1 MTLGLIAIAYIALGI
16 VFAFL
21 AWRRKE
27 PALDVLFVLLAWPI
41 YASMLSPKEAPEDV
55 AFREAE
61 AVREAL
67 VQVADAARGST
78 FATLFDQRA
87 EDRVRLELE
96 RTTERVR
103 AIDLELARSTKTIAP
118 SRASTRLRA
127 IRDRDLHA
135 MRELVQLLAAL
146 RGEILIARHE
156 GSSAEGTSAL
166 VSEVWA
172 RVVGLGEAQSRDGS
186 FALEASIEESA
197 SPPI

>member
-1 MTLGLIAIAYIALGI
+1 MTLGLIALVYVALGL
-16 VFAFL
+16 VFAVL
-21 AWRRKE
+21 AWRKKE

-41 YASMLSPKEAPEDV
+41 YASMLSPQRAPEDD
-55 AFREAE
+55 AFRAAE
-61 AVREAL
+61 QVREAL
-67 VQVADAARGST
+67 VQVADASRGST

-87 EDRVRLELE
+87 EARVRLELE

-103 AIDLELARSTKTIAP
+103 AIDLELTRSHPP
-118 SRASTRLRA
+118 SMRRANERLRA

-156 GSSAEGTSAL
+156 GSSAEGTTAL

-172 RVVGLGEAQSRDGS
+172 RVVGLGEAQSRDDS
-186 FALEASIEESA
+186 FTPEANPNARTEA
-197 SPPI
+197 

>member
-1 MTLGLIAIAYIALGI
+1 MTLGLVALGYVALGL
-16 VFAFL
+16 VFAVL
-21 AWRRKE
+21 AWRKRE
-27 PALDVLFVLLAWPI
+27 PTLDVLFVFLAWPI

-61 AVREAL
+61 SVREAL

-78 FATLFDQRA
+78 FATLFDSSA
-87 EDRVRLELE
+87 EARVRIELE

-103 AIDLELARSTKTIAP
+103 AIDLELARGTKATST
-118 SRASTRLRA
+118 SRANARLRA

-156 GSSAEGTSAL
+156 GSSAEGTAAL

-186 FALEASIEESA
+186 FALEDKPNERAEA
-197 SPPI
+197 

>member
-1 MTLGLIAIAYIALGI
+1 MTLGFIAIVYVALGI
-16 VFAFL
+16 VCAFL
-21 AWRRKE
+21 AWRKNE
-27 PALDVLFVLLAWPI
+27 PPLDVLFVLLAWPI
-41 YASMLSPKEAPEDV
+41 YASMLSSKAAPEDI

-61 AVREAL
+61 SVREAL

-78 FATLFDQRA
+78 LAALFDQSA
-87 EDRVRLELE
+87 EARVRLELE

-103 AIDLELARSTKTIAP
+103 AIDLELARGAKTP
-118 SRASTRLRA
+118 SSSRANERLAA

-186 FALEASIEESA
+186 FALDA
-197 SPPI
+197 SPEEPASTR